1 MLTGLSNR
9 TAGHGGLCA
18 TYELICLEKN
28 TMNVFDFA
36 IEKEQLSEQLYRE
49 LAERAPHKGLVSIFT
64 MLADEEHSHIDV
76 VTKMKEGI
84 PAEVADTILLTN
96 AKTIFAKMRQ
106 SKDKLKFGDSQI
118 DLYKKAQDIEKDS
131 RSFYRQKAQ
140 EIENLAHKEIFNALA
155 EEENK
160 HYFLLENIIEFISRP
175 QMWLEN
181 AEFHH
186 LEKY

>member
-1 MLTGLSNR
+1 MDIF
-9 TAGHGGLCA
+9 
-18 TYELICLEKN
+18 E
-28 TMNVFDFA
+28 FA
-36 IEKEQLSEQLYRE
+36 VEKEQLSEQYYRQ
-49 LAERAPHKGLVSIFT
+49 LAQQAPHKGLISILT
-64 MLADEEHSHIDV
+64 MLADEEHGHVEV
-76 VTKMKEGI
+76 VSKMKQGV

-106 SKDKLKFGDSQI
+106 SKEKFKFGDSQI

-131 RSFYRQKAQ
+131 RSFYRQKAK
-140 EIENLAHKEIFNALA
+140 ESGNPGHKAIFNTLA

-160 HYFLLENIIEFISRP
+160 HYFLLENIIEFVSRP
-175 QMWLEN
+175 QTWLEN